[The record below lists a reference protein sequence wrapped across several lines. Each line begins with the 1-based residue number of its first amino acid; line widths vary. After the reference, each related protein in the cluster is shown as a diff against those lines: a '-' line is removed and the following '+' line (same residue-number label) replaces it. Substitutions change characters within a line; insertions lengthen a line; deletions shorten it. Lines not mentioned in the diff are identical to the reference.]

1 MYSSLIQVLF
11 VFLISSIE
19 GPMCVNIMVKSV
31 DFLKTPSQSF
41 FPNDHGAK
49 TGWGGGLTTVISAE
63 ITRAIEINAHKK
75 TLIFPF
81 F

>member
-11 VFLISSIE
+11 VFLIYSIE
-19 GPMCVNIMVKSV
+19 GPMFVYIMVKSV

-49 TGWGGGLTTVISAE
+49 TGGGLTTVISAE
-63 ITRAIEINAHKK
+63 ITRAIEIHAHKK

>member
-1 MYSSLIQVLF
+1 
-11 VFLISSIE
+11 
-19 GPMCVNIMVKSV
+19 MCVNIMVKSV

-49 TGWGGGLTTVISAE
+49 TGWGGGLITVISAE
-63 ITRAIEINAHKK
+63 ITRAIEIHAHKK